1 MNLIDVRRET
11 PISIFLQYFLQYFQA
26 MVRWINFN
34 RTARQQ
40 LAPHLLRLIRLY
52 LIPAKDLVDHVETV
66 DFIVNIR
73 ECFLQLYSAMS
84 FHALKNSNSYE
95 TLRSY
100 QVQHPRG
107 QSLQTEPMVEWNSDH
122 GPASCIREKF
132 SRPFQNS
139 CEKSAA
145 ETLNEP
151 QIYTTSYQTFVKAG
165 GTENTIEGNQRMH
178 NISSN
183 RSSCLVVAVG
193 GIELESAN
201 PDVPGRCVFGY
212 NMDSSGWSRI
222 ASLPQYTH
230 HHGVASVNGHMYV
243 VGGAVYD
250 PNFPDRL
257 GSATRATYKYDP
269 TTNVWNKVA
278 SMLQARAYMA
288 LTTVAGKL
296 YAVGGEDEN
305 RRKLDSIECYNPEK
319 NEWVYTTS
327 MPSGGRVGASC
338 ASLGGRL
345 YVVGGY
351 NRDRGPTP
359 VMDDVDCFDTY
370 LFKWIQKNKLPQ
382 PRCHANLVEALGDLY
397 LIGGRTKV
405 PGQPISSMASIL
417 KYTSSEDTWKH
428 LTNMCTPRHDAG
440 CTVFGDTIYII
451 GGIQSPSPSC
461 LSSVECWDC
470 HLKTWRRPTNSL
482 PYTAAGL
489 ACCVLPQT
497 KLL

>member
-1 MNLIDVRRET
+1 
-11 PISIFLQYFLQYFQA
+11 

-34 RTARQQ
+34 RPARQQ

-52 LIPAKDLVDHVETV
+52 LIPAKDLVDHVENV

-84 FHALKNSNSYE
+84 FHALRNSNDYE
-95 TLRSY
+95 ALRGY

-107 QSLQTEPMVEWNSDH
+107 QSLQTEPIMEWNTDH
-122 GPASCIREKF
+122 QQTSHLGENAAAPILKACDKLTPANKY
-132 SRPFQNS
+132 
-139 CEKSAA
+139 
-145 ETLNEP
+145 EP
-151 QIYTTSYQTFVKAG
+151 QIYTTSYQTYVKAG
-165 GTENTIEGNQRMH
+165 GAEYA
-178 NISSN
+178 S
-183 RSSCLVVAVG
+183 AVMATG

-201 PDVPGRCVFGY
+201 PDIPGRCVFGY
-212 NMDSSGWSRI
+212 NTDSSDWSRI
-222 ASLPQYTH
+222 TSLPHYTH
-230 HHGVASVNGHMYV
+230 HHGVASVHGQMYV

-257 GSATRATYKYDP
+257 GSATSTTYMYDP
-269 TTNVWNKVA
+269 KTNIWSQVA
-278 SMLQARAYMA
+278 SMLQARAYMS
-288 LTTVAGKL
+288 LTTIAGKL

-319 NEWVYTTS
+319 NEWVYVTS

-338 ASLGGRL
+338 ASLAERL

-359 VMDDVDCFDTY
+359 VMDDVDCFDVY
-370 LFKWIQKNKLPQ
+370 QFKWIAKKRLPQ

-405 PGQPISSMASIL
+405 PGQPISSMGSIL
-417 KYTSSEDTWKH
+417 KYNSSEDTWKH

-440 CTVFGDTIYII
+440 CAVLGEHIYII

-470 HLKTWRRPTNSL
+470 QAQMWRHPTTSL
-482 PYTAAGL
+482 PYTSAGL
-489 ACCVLPQT
+489 ACCILPRARFP
-497 KLL
+497 